1 MQSNE
6 SAVSVPRCEF
16 PEIPNKDDVV
26 VSSTFVSG
34 VMIDCGVS
42 LRHGYVCVMLIL
54 FSEFRRTGR
63 TRGDERCRCEV
74 DIYSLCCSKYS
85 ICLSVYLKS
94 RVEQDIFHLHGVVER
109 KHQHHQTT
117 D

>member
-74 DIYSLCCSKYS
+74 DIVCAALN
-85 ICLSVYLKS
+85 IRSVS
-94 RVEQDIFHLHGVVER
+94 VS
-109 KHQHHQTT
+109 T
-117 D
+117 